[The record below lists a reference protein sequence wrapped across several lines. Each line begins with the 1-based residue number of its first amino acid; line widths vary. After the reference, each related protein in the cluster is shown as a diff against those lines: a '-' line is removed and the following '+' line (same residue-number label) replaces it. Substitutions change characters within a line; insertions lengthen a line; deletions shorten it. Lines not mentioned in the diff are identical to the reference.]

1 MANGLTIG
9 LFNDSFPPTIDGV
22 ANAAAN
28 YARFIQ
34 QNHGTAV
41 VATPWYPDTEDNYP
55 FEVVRYPSAYIS
67 KRLGYRAGY
76 PFDPR
81 VIKRLEGYQ
90 IDLIHTHC
98 PFISTVLG
106 RVLRH
111 QTGAPMV
118 FTYHTKFDID
128 IEKRVAFNP
137 VRSASIK
144 FVLSNINA
152 CDEIWA
158 VSRGAGENLRSL
170 GFEGDYV
177 IMENGADFPKGR
189 AEEDEIRHVRALH
202 GLQEDL
208 PTFLFVGRMMWYKN
222 IQLILDSLKLV
233 KNAGVPFQMLFVGS
247 GADLS
252 EIQAY
257 TQTLELD
264 NCCIFPGMI
273 RDRNLLKAYF
283 STADL
288 FLFPSTYDTSGL
300 VVKEAAACNCPSLL
314 VRGSC
319 AAEGVTDGETGILT
333 DETPE
338 SIAQGIAAACRNLEG
353 LRRIGKNA
361 GEYVYLSW
369 EDAVAKAYRR
379 YGNVLENY
387 EKKQDL
393 LPKNE
398 IFFENVQRVRE
409 DITLRAKRKV
419 RHIYR
424 HYRKQGQRIK
434 TKIHYTSY
442 KIKKFLPMSP
452 AKRYAIQATHS
463 ITDPA
468 IRQNPVQEN
477 ETL

>member
-1 MANGLTIG
+1 MLDFARQGGFLFMTNGLTIG

-22 ANAAAN
+22 ANTAAN

-34 QNHGTAV
+34 QDHGTAV
-41 VATPWYPDTEDNYP
+41 VATPWYPDTADHYA
-55 FEVVRYPSAYIS
+55 FDVVRYPSAYIS

-81 VIKRLEGYQ
+81 VIKRLEGYN

-111 QTGAPMV
+111 QTDAPMV

-128 IEKRVAFNP
+128 IEKRVALNP

-152 CDEIWA
+152 CDEVWA

-170 GFEGDYV
+170 GFEGDYI

-189 AEEDEIRHVRALH
+189 SGKDEIQEIRALH
-202 GLQEDL
+202 GLKEDL

-233 KNAGVPFQMLFVGS
+233 KDAGLQFQMIFAGS

-257 TQTLELD
+257 TQSLQLED
-264 NCCIFPGMI
+264 CCIFPGMI
-273 RDRNLLKAYF
+273 RDRKLLKAYF

-288 FLFPSTYDTSGL
+288 FLFPSTYGGLQLPKPSGTRQL
-300 VVKEAAACNCPSLL
+300 RGGRRYRRGNRHINRRNPGKHSPGNYRGLPEFRRAAADWGKCRRKGLPVLG
-314 VRGSC
+314 R
-319 AAEGVTDGETGILT
+319 
-333 DETPE
+333 
-338 SIAQGIAAACRNLEG
+338 CRNKSLPPLWE
-353 LRRIGKNA
+353 RTGK
-361 GEYVYLSW
+361 L
-369 EDAVAKAYRR
+369 
-379 YGNVLENY
+379 
-387 EKKQDL
+387 
-393 LPKNE
+393 
-398 IFFENVQRVRE
+398 
-409 DITLRAKRKV
+409 
-419 RHIYR
+419 
-424 HYRKQGQRIK
+424 
-434 TKIHYTSY
+434 
-442 KIKKFLPMSP
+442 
-452 AKRYAIQATHS
+452 
-463 ITDPA
+463 
-468 IRQNPVQEN
+468 
-477 ETL
+477 